1 MEVLVADSPYVEGTA
16 LELWET
22 FPGEVAL
29 ALMETVIKVISLYLD
44 TVSNNQ
50 TENPEVMQPIINIT

>member
-1 MEVLVADSPYVEGTA
+1 MVRGGSCQMEVLVADSPYVEGTA

-44 TVSNNQ
+44 S
-50 TENPEVMQPIINIT
+50 IK